1 MKKIKGKKETK
12 TEVIRKVREAQPLT
26 SNCLTFGR
34 PDITLSKC
42 QECRRIEECLTKEKE
57 VSGTKKASSAKEKDL
72 FGLIVGS
79 KKSIF
84 LHSIALYPCSMKDI
98 QFLKWNDTQS
108 TFYDC
113 FNKESRKSAP
123 KFRKDNSGRM
133 FLVRSNLSDSETFKL
148 ANTIEQYQNDGLI
161 PEVS

>member
-1 MKKIKGKKETK
+1 MKKIKGKKEETK
-12 TEVIRKVREAQPLT
+12 VIRRTVQSQPL
-26 SNCLTFGR
+26 SDGCLTFGK
-34 PDITLSKC
+34 PDITLARC
-42 QECRRIEECLTKEKE
+42 QECRRIEECLDKEKE

-84 LHSIALYPCSMKDI
+84 LHSIALFPCNMKDV

-108 TFYDC
+108 TYYDC
-113 FNKESRKSAP
+113 FNSQARKTSP

-148 ANTIEQYQNDGLI
+148 ADTIEQYQNDGLI